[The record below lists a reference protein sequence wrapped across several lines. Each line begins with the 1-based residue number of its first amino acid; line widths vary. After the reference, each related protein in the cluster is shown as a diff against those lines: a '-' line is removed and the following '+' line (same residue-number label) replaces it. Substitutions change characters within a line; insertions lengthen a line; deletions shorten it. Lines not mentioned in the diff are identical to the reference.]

1 MLDFAEERRSSLPNL
16 NNGCLESDDLENDD
30 LENDDLEN
38 NDLEND
44 DLENDDPKKTAGSG
58 VGA

>member
-38 NDLEND
+38 
-44 DLENDDPKKTAGSG
+44 DDPKKTAGSG